1 LIAGIIDTSKDGF
14 ISFPEFVAFE
24 GLLCVADALY
34 FIAFRLFDTNGN
46 GLISFDEFEKV
57 IRHTTLYKKIPFNM
71 DGKFV
76 RMYFGRKKNRVVTY
90 AEFSQFLHVIVQSLI
105 LILYEIKVEDL
116 LNENLCLLISIVLLQ
131 DFQDEYARE
140 AFKKFN
146 RKRSSSGF
154 ITIEDFITIMTN
166 IRSHLLTSAVST
178 KLEEVLKLN

>member
-1 LIAGIIDTSKDGF
+1 MIFFWNPQYSTEGAYGLSFIKSTDFVQKYLGVLDSKDCDLDTLKLIAGIIDTSKDGF

-105 LILYEIKVEDL
+105 LILYEIKFEDWL
-116 LNENLCLLISIVLLQ
+116 MLINFDCAFAGFSRRI
-131 DFQDEYARE
+131 RE
-140 AFKKFN
+140 
-146 RKRSSSGF
+146 RGF
-154 ITIEDFITIMTN
+154 
-166 IRSHLLTSAVST
+166 
-178 KLEEVLKLN
+178 